1 MTSSTH
7 RTRQSLRSQIA
18 TADTAAVNRA
28 NELNATNVLN
38 ISKQAYD
45 NLWTYYADTMEFAW
59 KSAENEL
66 DRMNSMAIAQL
77 SADAQA
83 EAARLAAKS
92 GAGKAI
98 GGLIG
103 TLGTAALEFGLPF

>member
-1 MTSSTH
+1 
-7 RTRQSLRSQIA
+7 
-18 TADTAAVNRA
+18 
-28 NELNATNVLN
+28 
-38 ISKQAYD
+38 
-45 NLWTYYADTMEFAW
+45 MEFAW

-83 EAARLAAKS
+83 EATKLAAKS

-103 TLGTAALEFGLPF
+103 TLGAAAIEFGLPF

>member
-1 MTSSTH
+1 MRLLLLTLLLST
-7 RTRQSLRSQIA
+7 
-18 TADTAAVNRA
+18 A

-83 EAARLAAKS
+83 AAKLAAKS

-98 GGLIG
+98 GGLMEH
-103 TLGTAALEFGLPF
+103 LVRLHLNLVCPSKDS